1 MANRKY
7 DIGDVHAPVEDTEVP
22 LSLKLLVLF
31 MIGLLASLGA
41 LLGILAS
48 GLGLLRPPG

>member
-7 DIGDVHAPVEDTEVP
+7 EIGDVHAPVEDTEVP

-31 MIGLLASLGA
+31 MIGVLMSLGA
-41 LLGILAS
+41 LLAVLANY
-48 GLGLLRPPG
+48 LGLLRPPS

>member
-7 DIGDVHAPVEDTEVP
+7 GVGDVHAPVEDTEVP

-31 MIGLLASLGA
+31 MIGVLASLGA
-41 LLGILAS
+41 LLFVLANY
-48 GLGLLRPPG
+48 LGLLQPPG